1 MAYAAGIERIL
12 ASHVALMDA
21 YDPRGR
27 IDLVCDEWGTWWNVE
42 EGTNPGFLFQQ
53 NTVRDALVAGLHFDI
68 FHRHARRLTMANI
81 VQAVNVLQAMILTDG
96 ESLVLTPTYHVFEM
110 NKGHQDALQLG
121 AHVLEVPSETVG
133 DEDLPLLSL
142 SASVTDETALV
153 SSLTDLS
160 AHDDLDVR
168 IDLRGRAAT
177 VVRARVLTAES
188 ASDFNDPSAPDR
200 VAPVSLQTRIEDG
213 MLSVRLPAH
222 SFATVELN
230 PG

>member
-81 VQAVNVLQAMILTDG
+81 AQAVNVLQVMILTDG
-96 ESLVLTPTYHVFEM
+96 VMMTSRGKLLLTLFH
-110 NKGHQDALQLG
+110 GQSG
-121 AHVLEVPSETVG
+121 
-133 DEDLPLLSL
+133 
-142 SASVTDETALV
+142 
-153 SSLTDLS
+153 
-160 AHDDLDVR
+160 
-168 IDLRGRAAT
+168 GRC
-177 VVRARVLTAES
+177 
-188 ASDFNDPSAPDR
+188 
-200 VAPVSLQTRIEDG
+200 
-213 MLSVRLPAH
+213 
-222 SFATVELN
+222 
-230 PG
+230 